1 MTAKQGLID
10 TVGRGYT
17 NPIQP
22 FKLNLCLM
30 SYTYMQV
37 CSYPPSVKAV
47 YGACALPCRRV
58 IIKYALANCM
68 FLLHLGVT
76 ILIPR
81 NIAELLSGGC
91 IL

>member
-1 MTAKQGLID
+1 MTNRVMGIIMTAKQGLID

-22 FKLNLCLM
+22 FKLKM

-47 YGACALPCRRV
+47 YGACALPC
-58 IIKYALANCM
+58 
-68 FLLHLGVT
+68 
-76 ILIPR
+76 
-81 NIAELLSGGC
+81 
-91 IL
+91 